1 MIELIKEVKS
11 NNNVEKLYK
20 ELEPTKVHEAYQ
32 KHFKLK
38 GKELN
43 EDTDTSN
50 LNVEIYDVL
59 LPQSWEHR
67 IAEDYP
73 DEPKDTVEDVAKL
86 MFRYDHYIRINI
98 S

>member
-1 MIELIKEVKS
+1 MIELIKEIKS
-11 NNNVEKLYK
+11 DNNLEKLYK

-43 EDTDTSN
+43 KDTDTSN
-50 LNVEIYDVL
+50 LNIEIYDVL

-67 IAEDYP
+67 LTEDYP

>member
-1 MIELIKEVKS
+1 MIELIKEIKS
-11 NNNVEKLYK
+11 DDNVEKLYK

-38 GKELN
+38 GEELN

-50 LNVEIYDVL
+50 LNVEIYDGL

-67 IAEDYP
+67 LTEDYP
-73 DEPKDTVEDVAKL
+73 DEPKDTIEDVAKL
-86 MFRYDHYIRINI
+86 MFRYDHYIHINI
-98 S
+98 T

>member
-1 MIELIKEVKS
+1 MIELIKEIKS
-11 NNNVEKLYK
+11 DDNVEKLYK

-59 LPQSWEHR
+59 LSPSWEYR
-67 IAEDYP
+67 INEDYP
-73 DEPKDTVEDVAKL
+73 DEPKDTIEDVAKL